1 MDPLEE
7 RIHERG
13 DGLSI
18 FATRLSSGKKL
29 SDIFQPGPPEGYL
42 HIIALCPA
50 VGECRWLSLATVYL
64 LFWPQQR
71 NDPVL
76 QV

>member
-1 MDPLEE
+1 MNRYVDPDHTLAE
-7 RIHERG
+7 RIYEQG
-13 DGLSI
+13 DDLSI

-50 VGECRWLSLATVYL
+50 VGEC
-64 LFWPQQR
+64 
-71 NDPVL
+71 
-76 QV
+76 